1 MSPIGAVRVFRT
13 APFMF
18 NEAKITTD
26 KVANM
31 SKDSHVD
38 NPNGVGFFGLVGMVV
53 SSCIGTGVFAL
64 TGQLA
69 NVASPGAALIAWVVC
84 GLGFLML
91 ALSLA
96 NVGSKRPDLDG
107 ACAYAEE
114 GFGPFHGFISG
125 WGYWLSAWLGNVG
138 FGTMIAQVL
147 GSDYCLGTI
156 MPGVFSDPVTG
167 NPAVVGVVVVSL
179 VLWGI
184 TFLVIRGVESAA
196 AFNAIV
202 MVIKIASI
210 LLFIAFSCFAFNAG
224 VFTADFWGTAARNAT
239 IIAANGVEL
248 GSVANQVMQ
257 CILIMMWVFI
267 GVEGA
272 SVMSGRAKR
281 KSEVGSAT
289 IIGLIV
295 LLALYIGA
303 SVIPYG
309 VVDYADLVAAPKP
322 ATISV
327 FEQLA
332 PGWGGAFISWAII
345 ISVCGSWLSFT
356 MLPAEVSSMM
366 ADHGL
371 LPKSWG
377 EVNAKGAPQ
386 MALIIVGALTEA
398 FIIIATFAA
407 DAYTFAISMCT
418 VTIVVTWA
426 YAAAYQVKLSRER
439 GESGQAVIGILALV
453 FQVVGVLF
461 TGWGFLLL
469 ACLGYIP
476 GFLFYRKALSES
488 GKSMGK
494 GQAICAVV
502 IAILGIISIP
512 MTFAGIIPVF

>member
-1 MSPIGAVRVFRT
+1 
-13 APFMF
+13 
-18 NEAKITTD
+18 
-26 KVANM
+26 
-31 SKDSHVD
+31 
-38 NPNGVGFFGLVGMVV
+38 
-53 SSCIGTGVFAL
+53 
-64 TGQLA
+64 
-69 NVASPGAALIAWVVC
+69 
-84 GLGFLML
+84 
-91 ALSLA
+91 
-96 NVGSKRPDLDG
+96 
-107 ACAYAEE
+107 
-114 GFGPFHGFISG
+114 
-125 WGYWLSAWLGNVG
+125 
-138 FGTMIAQVL
+138 
-147 GSDYCLGTI
+147 
-156 MPGVFSDPVTG
+156 
-167 NPAVVGVVVVSL
+167 
-179 VLWGI
+179 
-184 TFLVIRGVESAA
+184 
-196 AFNAIV
+196 

-210 LLFIAFSCFAFNAG
+210 LMFIAFSCFAFNAG

-248 GSVANQVMQ
+248 GSIANQVTQ

-295 LLALYIGA
+295 LLTLYIGA

-322 ATISV
+322 ATITV

-356 MLPAEVSSMM
+356 MLPAEVSSMR

-426 YAAAYQVKLSRER
+426 YAAAYQVKFSRER
-439 GESGQAVIGILALV
+439 GETGQILIGILALV

-488 GKSMGK
+488 GQSMGK
-494 GQAICAVV
+494 RQVICAVA